1 MKIGT
6 IELDNPLVL
15 APMAGITQLPL
26 RLLAREHGC
35 ALVVSEM
42 VSANGLTHRG
52 KKTFELLKSDPAERP
67 LSVQLFGKEPAVL
80 RDAAQI
86 VQAEGADMVDINLGC
101 SVRKVLKQ
109 GAGVA
114 LMQDP
119 KRLEAI
125 LKAMRGALAIPLTA
139 KLRSGW
145 DGSGEQAVAIARIAQ
160 DCGVDGIAIHP
171 RTARQGFAG
180 KADWSL
186 IARLKEAVSIPV
198 IGNGDVR
205 TPEDVVRMLR
215 QTGCDAVMIGRAAVG
230 NPWIFS
236 ETLALMNGRTPVK
249 PSPAM
254 RLAVAFRY
262 VDCAIEHFGEQRA
275 GRMMRTHLA
284 WFVKGLPG
292 AAAFRDTRGRLT
304 TRQDVADAL
313 RRYFEGLPL
322 PD

>member
-42 VSANGLTHRG
+42 ISANGLIHRG
-52 KKTFELLKSDPAERP
+52 KKTLELLKSDPAERP
-67 LSVQLFGKEPAVL
+67 LSVQLFGMEPAVL

-236 ETLALMNGRTPVK
+236 ETLALMNGRTPVT

-254 RLAVAFRY
+254 RLEVSLRY
-262 VDCAIEHFGEQRA
+262 VDCAIDHFGEQRA
-275 GRMMRTHLA
+275 VRMMRTHLA
-284 WFVKGLPG
+284 WFVKGLAG
-292 AAAFRDTRGRLT
+292 AAAFRDTLVRLA

-313 RRYFEGLPL
+313 RAYFEALPL